1 MLQIKIEA
9 APTLEMRSAI
19 AAPLERFNEIHANR
33 PEDFRL
39 LAIPLSDP
47 STNEIVGGLWG
58 STMFSHLH
66 VDLLFVPEAMRGRG
80 IGRQLLTGAE
90 AEAVRRG
97 CLGAWLDTY
106 SFQARGF
113 YERVGYSVFGSIDNY
128 PPGHSRIF
136 LKKVLDA
143 SLS

>member
-1 MLQIKIEA
+1 MLHIKIAA
-9 APTLEMRSAI
+9 APTLEMRKAI
-19 AAPLERFNEIHANR
+19 ATPLVRFNELQASR

-39 LAIPLSDP
+39 LAIPLSDR
-47 STNEIVGGLWG
+47 STKEIVGGLWG

-80 IGRQLLTGAE
+80 IGRQLLTEAE

-97 CLGAWLDTY
+97 CVGAWLDTY

-113 YERVGYSVFGSIDNY
+113 YERLGYSVFGSIDNY
-128 PPGHSRIF
+128 PPGHCRIF
-136 LKKVLDA
+136 HKKVLDT
-143 SLS
+143 SLC